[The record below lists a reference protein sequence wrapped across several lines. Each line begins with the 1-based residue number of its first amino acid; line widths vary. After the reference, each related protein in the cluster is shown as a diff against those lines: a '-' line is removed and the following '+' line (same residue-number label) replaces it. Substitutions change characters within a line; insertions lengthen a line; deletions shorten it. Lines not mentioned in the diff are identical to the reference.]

1 MRQTN
6 GLNYLQSKVFF
17 GYVVPLHNAELAVI
31 EKMSPD
37 EAINSSNE
45 VVSKQKT
52 SVPMAH
58 YFGLISE
65 LLTFRELYCRTNK
78 VFKDKSGF
86 SPANIFR
93 YGVEPTELYFRILYP
108 FL

>member
-1 MRQTN
+1 MKASVELVFLAAFFTTARTPFQ
-6 GLNYLQSKVFF
+6 LQS
-17 GYVVPLHNAELAVI
+17 I
-31 EKMSPD
+31 
-37 EAINSSNE
+37 
-45 VVSKQKT
+45 
-52 SVPMAH
+52 
-58 YFGLISE
+58 ISE